1 MDMNL
6 SLENRTYVVMGVANK
21 RSIAWGIAQA
31 LSSAGAR
38 LIFTYAGERLEK
50 NVRDLAGTLDRDDS
64 IILPC
69 DITNDEEIEATFAQ
83 IKEEVGVI
91 HGLAHCIAFAKTEEL
106 KGEYLETTREGF
118 LLAHNISSYSLTA
131 VSKAARPLMTEGGSI
146 LTMTYLGGE
155 RVVNNYNVMG
165 VAKASLDASVK
176 YLANDLGKDNIRVN
190 AISAGPI
197 RTLAAKG
204 INDFNSVIKEIEEKS
219 PMRRTVTKE
228 DVGNTALFLMS
239 DLSGGIT
246 GEMIH
251 VDSGYNI
258 IAT

>member
-1 MDMNL
+1 MNL

-118 LLAHNISSYSLTA
+118 LLAHNISSYSLT
-131 VSKAARPLMTEGGSI
+131 
-146 LTMTYLGGE
+146 
-155 RVVNNYNVMG
+155 
-165 VAKASLDASVK
+165 
-176 YLANDLGKDNIRVN
+176 
-190 AISAGPI
+190 
-197 RTLAAKG
+197 
-204 INDFNSVIKEIEEKS
+204 
-219 PMRRTVTKE
+219 
-228 DVGNTALFLMS
+228 
-239 DLSGGIT
+239 
-246 GEMIH
+246 
-251 VDSGYNI
+251 
-258 IAT
+258 